1 MSYDLIEYFN
11 KRFPVSDIKKE
22 TFIKKK
28 PGPFVTI
35 SRETGCEGSGVA
47 EILISKLKEHNSRWK
62 LINKEI
68 IIEAAQKLK
77 VDPGRVY
84 EVIESSERS
93 TIDEILDAL
102 SYKYYKND
110 RVVRKN
116 LAEIIRFDA
125 KQGHV
130 VIVGR
135 GGVVVTGDIPNGIH
149 IKLTAPLSWR
159 VKEIMHKNKLSK
171 AEAEK
176 YVIETDTKRK
186 KLIEQL
192 SNNKIDNVYF
202 DITINRETF
211 NKEQTASIILNAME
225 IKRLF

>member
-1 MSYDLIEYFN
+1 VN
-11 KRFPVSDIKKE
+11 FPSKKA
-22 TFIKKK
+22 
-28 PGPFVTI
+28 P
-35 SRETGCEGSGVA
+35 
-47 EILISKLKEHNSRWK
+47 EIH
-62 LINKEI
+62 
-68 IIEAAQKLK
+68 QKLK
-77 VDPGRVY
+77 VDPGRIY
-84 EVIESSERS
+84 EVIESSERT

-135 GGVVVTGDIPNGIH
+135 GGVVVTKEIPGGLH
-149 IKLTAPLSWR
+149 IKLTAPFSWR
-159 VKEIMHKNKLSK
+159 VNEIMKSNNLSK
-171 AEAEK
+171 EKAEHFVKENDA
-176 YVIETDTKRK
+176 KRK

-192 SNNKIDNVYF
+192 SNNKIENVYF

-211 NKEQTASIILNAME
+211 DKEQTASIILNAME